1 MEPMNLSMIELSKVI
16 AQGEVSPVEVVEASL
31 ARIEAFE
38 PQVGAFATV
47 TAEHARHRARVAER
61 EIAEGRYRGPLH
73 GIPVAVKDL
82 IDTAGIPTTS
92 SSKVR
97 ANHVPSANAAVVDA
111 LDAAGAVMVGKAHTH
126 EFAYGGTT
134 PTTRN
139 PWDCERIPGGSSGG
153 TAAAI
158 AYGAV
163 HAGLGSDTGGSI
175 RIPAAV
181 CGTVG
186 LKPTYGLV
194 PRTGVASLS
203 WSLDHVGPLTRN
215 VADAAFMMNVL
226 AGYDPADPGSV
237 RHPAEDY
244 TRLLDAGIDGLRI
257 GVPTNWF
264 TVDID
269 GEVAAATAAGT
280 RVLESLGA
288 ELVEVEVPMT
298 EQLIA
303 MEWAIMMPEASAYHR
318 KALRRTPELFTEET
332 RGLLE
337 VGETIL
343 ATDYVDALRM
353 RQLFKSAWA
362 AMMSDCDVVVAPTT
376 YAPAL
381 AADDPY
387 YRFADGRTDTAT
399 GGYVRLSLP
408 MNLTGLPSL
417 QVPCG
422 LTESG
427 LPLGMQIMGKPFTES
442 TLLGAGA
449 AYEKATDHVGNL
461 APMALAT
468 PNRLPTGGR
477 YGERDNDRS

>member
-1 MEPMNLSMIELSKVI
+1 MEPMNLSMTELSTAI
-16 AQGEVSPVEVVEASL
+16 AQREVSPVEVVEASL
-31 ARIEAFE
+31 ARIAELE

-47 TAEHARHRARVAER
+47 TAEHARAQAAVAEQ
-61 EIAEGRYRGPLH
+61 EIVTGKYRGPLH

-82 IDTAGIPTTS
+82 IDTAGIATTS

-97 ANHVPSANAAVVDA
+97 ADHVPQQNAAVVTA
-111 LDAAGAVMVGKAHTH
+111 LDAAGALLVGKAHTH

-139 PWDCERIPGGSSGG
+139 PWSLDHVPGGSSGG

-226 AGYDPADPGSV
+226 AGYDARDPGSV
-237 RHPAEDY
+237 RTQREDY
-244 TRLLDAGIDGLRI
+244 GRLLDSGIEGLRI

-264 TVDID
+264 TVDVD
-269 GEVAAATAAGT
+269 PEVAAATADALG
-280 RVLESLGA
+280 VLQSLGA
-288 ELVEVEVPMT
+288 ELVEVTVPMT
-298 EQLIA
+298 DHLIA
-303 MEWAIMMPEASAYHR
+303 MEWGIMMPEASAYHR
-318 KALRRTPELFTEET
+318 KALRATPELFTEET

-353 RQLFKSAWA
+353 RQLFKAAWA
-362 AMMSDCDVVVAPTT
+362 EMMHDVEVVVAPSTF
-376 YAPAL
+376 APAVP
-381 AADDPY
+381 ADDPV
-387 YRFADGRTDTAT
+387 YRHADGRVEAGTS
-399 GGYVRLSLP
+399 GYVRLSLP

-417 QVPCG
+417 QVPSG
-422 LTESG
+422 LSEAG
-427 LPLGMQIMGKPFTES
+427 LPLGVQIMGKPFSEAM
-442 TLLGAGA
+442 LLGVGS
-449 AYEKATDHVGNL
+449 AYERSTEHVGRL
-461 APMALAT
+461 APMAVAA
-468 PNRLPTGGR
+468 PAA
-477 YGERDNDRS
+477 